1 MYHSGAIPCL
11 IQLVTS
17 AIRASSGQ
25 RSASHSVTSDRTVVT
40 ALLKKCVWQG
50 QLVLLQADTLSN
62 AAPIQ
67 RIIPGSWPFGE
78 YLDVSNTTS
87 GLIMTR

>member
-1 MYHSGAIPCL
+1 M
-11 IQLVTS
+11 
-17 AIRASSGQ
+17 
-25 RSASHSVTSDRTVVT
+25 T

-62 AAPIQ
+62 ATPIQ

-78 YLDVSNTTS
+78 YLDVSNTTL
-87 GLIMTR
+87 GLILTR